1 MTTAAGGGRAER
13 VQTALFRIAE
23 LASSVQDMQEF
34 YREVHAVVG
43 AFMYANNFFIAL
55 YDEERQLISWPY
67 YVDELDPDVPEPN
80 QWDAFGEGDARGRR
94 RTFSEPGSHSSSRT
108 TAHSSW
114 SRETSSRS
122 REWQPRRQAG
132 SAFP

>member
-1 MTTAAGGGRAER
+1 MTTAAGDGRAER

-43 AFMYANNFFIAL
+43 EFMYANNFFIAL

-67 YVDELDPDVPEPN
+67 YVDELDPDVPEPEPV
-80 QWDAFGEGDARGRR
+80 GCVRRGRR
-94 RTFSEPGSHSSSRT
+94 AEGRPRTSSEPGSRSS
-108 TAHSSW
+108 
-114 SRETSSRS
+114 
-122 REWQPRRQAG
+122 
-132 SAFP
+132 